1 MFADSVQAPEPV
13 KHGIVSAAYN
23 YLASGVNAVTEGIG
37 SMILMDG
44 VNPPG
49 FEEEI
54 QPGRIKIEFTQNASG
69 GDPDGLTG
77 LSGKERSAV
86 QLRMLRSMMVAGGL
100 RPEQVE
106 EGETPFEAVLVDPTN
121 NALRLAKYQS
131 FVASMKP
138 GYGTL

>member
-1 MFADSVQAPEPV
+1 MFADSVQTPEPV

-54 QPGRIKIEFTQNASG
+54 QPGRVKVEFTQHASG
-69 GDPDGLTG
+69 GDPDGLIG
-77 LSGKERSAV
+77 LTGKERSAA

-100 RPEQVE
+100 REDQVV
-106 EGETPFEAVLVDPTN
+106 EGETPYEAVLVDPTH

-131 FVASMKP
+131 YVAGMTP